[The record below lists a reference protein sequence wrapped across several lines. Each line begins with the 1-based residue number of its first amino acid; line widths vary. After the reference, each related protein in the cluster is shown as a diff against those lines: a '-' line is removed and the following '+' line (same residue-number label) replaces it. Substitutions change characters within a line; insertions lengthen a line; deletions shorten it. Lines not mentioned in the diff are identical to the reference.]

1 MILDSG
7 SDAHLETIRGSTVL
21 APGNRSN
28 DTHEIW
34 QQAHYI
40 EENLKTTGETRPG
53 EIERGE
59 REKER
64 REKRG
69 RRKEDGWT
77 MDYNL
82 VPS

>member
-1 MILDSG
+1 MPRVLYTERFCKD
-7 SDAHLETIRGSTVL
+7 LLL

-34 QQAHYI
+34 QRAHYI
-40 EENLKTTGETRPG
+40 QRRIWQRLGRPDRKGPKEVSEKTED
-53 EIERGE
+53 
-59 REKER
+59 EK
-64 REKRG
+64 KRG